1 MADTHDNLHIVM
13 LPWLAFGHMTPYL
26 ELAKLM
32 AGKGHR
38 ISFLSAPRNIDR
50 LPKPTPDLTPLISFV
65 KLPLPAIEHLP
76 EGAEAT
82 SDLPYDKIQYLKK
95 AYDMLQ
101 EPVARFLESSDP
113 DWIMYDFAPYWAG
126 SIASRLGI
134 RSVFFTI
141 LIGAGLGFIGPSQ
154 DSKGGDYRKTPED
167 FTRPPKWVPF
177 PTKVAFHHF
186 EIKKI
191 FDSVTG
197 NASGVTD
204 LYRLKASQENCD
216 IIALRSSYEV
226 EPEWL
231 TLLKDVYAKP
241 VFPVGQLPPGDPDS
255 RGETE
260 TWRLI
265 KEWLDAQKNGTVVY
279 VAFGSESKPTQTE
292 LTEIALGL
300 ELSGLPFFWVLK
312 TRLGSADS
320 ELIMLPDGFEERVK
334 GRGVVW
340 DSWVPQLK
348 ILAHNSVGGF
358 LTHGGWNSA
367 VEALSFE
374 RALILFTFLADQ
386 GLNARLLEERQIGY
400 SIPRNESDGSV
411 TRQSVAE
418 SLRMVMVEEKGRVY
432 REKAKEMRPI
442 FEDKDIQERYVNN
455 LLNYLKDHRP
465 VKHPKSKGIII

>member
-1 MADTHDNLHIVM
+1 MADPHENLHIAM
-13 LPWLAFGHMTPYL
+13 LPWLAFGHMMPYL

-38 ISFLSAPRNIDR
+38 ISFLSVPGNIDR
-50 LPKPTPDLTPLISFV
+50 LPKPPPDLAPLISFV
-65 KLPLPAIEHLP
+65 NLPLPTVEHLP
-76 EGAEAT
+76 EGAGAT
-82 SDLPYDKIQYLKK
+82 SDLPYDKIQFLKK

-126 SIASRLGI
+126 PIASRLGI
-134 RSVFFTI
+134 RSVFFSITT
-141 LIGAGLGFIGPSQ
+141 AASLGFFGPIWAL
-154 DSKGGDYRKTPED
+154 KGGDYRKTPED
-167 FTRPPKWVPF
+167 FTKRPNWVPF
-177 PTKVAFHHF
+177 PTKVAFRHF

-191 FDSVTG
+191 FDAVIG

-204 LYRLKASQENCD
+204 LYRFGAGQESCD
-216 IIALRSSYEV
+216 IIAARSSYEV

-231 TLLKDVYAKP
+231 SLLKDIHTKP
-241 VFPVGQLPPGDPDS
+241 IFPVGQLPPRDPET
-255 RGETE
+255 RGEMDS
-260 TWRLI
+260 WRSI
-265 KEWLDAQKNGTVVY
+265 KEWLDSQKKGTVVY
-279 VAFGSESKPTQTE
+279 VAFGSEAKPSQIE

-312 TRLGSADS
+312 TRLGSSDTES
-320 ELIMLPDGFEERVK
+320 VVLPNGFEERVK

-348 ILAHNSVGGF
+348 ILAHDSVGGF
-358 LTHGGWNSA
+358 LTHAGWSSV

-386 GLNARLLEERQIGY
+386 GLNARFLEERQIGY
-400 SIPRNESDGSV
+400 PIPRNESDGSV

-418 SLRMVMVEEKGRVY
+418 SLRLVMVEEKGRVY

-442 FEDKDIQERYVNN
+442 FGDKNVQERYVNN
-455 LLNYLKDHRP
+455 LLNYLKEHRP
-465 VKHPKSKGIII
+465 VKHLKSKGITI

>member
-1 MADTHDNLHIVM
+1 MAKTHDSLHVVM
-13 LPWLAFGHMTPYL
+13 LPRLAFGRMLPYI

-50 LPKPTPDLTPLISFV
+50 LPKPPPDLASLISFV
-65 KLPLPAIEHLP
+65 KLPLPAVEHLP

-95 AYDMLQ
+95 AFDMLQ
-101 EPVARFLESSDP
+101 EPIAQFLESSDP
-113 DWIMYDFAPYWAG
+113 DWIMYDFASYWAG

-141 LIGAGLGFIGPSQ
+141 LIGAGSGFLGPSWAL
-154 DSKGGDYRKTPED
+154 KEGDYRKTPED
-167 FTRPPKWVPF
+167 FTKPPEWVPF
-177 PTKVAFHHF
+177 PTKVAFRYF

-191 FDSVTG
+191 FDAVTG

-204 LYRLKASQENCD
+204 LYRAGVAQESCD

-231 TLLKDVYAKP
+231 SLLKDIHAKP
-241 VFPVGQLPPGDPDS
+241 IFPVGQLPPGDPET
-255 RGETE
+255 RGETDS
-260 TWRLI
+260 WPSI
-265 KEWLDAQKNGTVVY
+265 KEWLDGQKKGTVVY
-279 VAFGSESKPTQTE
+279 VAFGSESKPSQIE

-300 ELSGLPFFWVLK
+300 ELSGLPFFWLV
-312 TRLGSADS
+312 
-320 ELIMLPDGFEERVK
+320 MLPNGFEERVR

-348 ILAHNSVGGF
+348 ILAHDSVGGF

-374 RALILFTFLADQ
+374 RALILFTFVADQ
-386 GLNARLLEERQIGY
+386 GLNARLLEERQIG
-400 SIPRNESDGSV
+400 
-411 TRQSVAE
+411 QSVAE
-418 SLRMVMVEEKGRVY
+418 SLRPVMVEEKGRVY

-442 FEDKDIQERYVNN
+442 FGDKDIQERYVNN
-455 LLNYLKDHRP
+455 LLNYLKERRP
-465 VKHPKSKGIII
+465 VKHLKSKGITI

>member
-1 MADTHDNLHIVM
+1 MAETRDSLHIVM
-13 LPWLAFGHMTPYL
+13 LPWLAFGHMMPYL
-26 ELAKLM
+26 KLAKLM

-50 LPKPTPDLTPLISFV
+50 IPKPPSDLASLISFV
-65 KLPLPAIEHLP
+65 KLPLPAVEHLP

-82 SDLPYDKIQYLKK
+82 SDLPYNKIQYLKK
-95 AYDMLQ
+95 SYDMLQ
-101 EPVARFLESSDP
+101 EPVAQFLESSDP

-134 RSVFFTI
+134 RSVFFSIMT
-141 LIGAGLGFIGPSQ
+141 GACLGFLGP
-154 DSKGGDYRKTPED
+154 
-167 FTRPPKWVPF
+167 
-177 PTKVAFHHF
+177 
-186 EIKKI
+186 I
-191 FDSVTG
+191 FDAVIG

-204 LYRLKASQENCD
+204 LYRFGAGQESCD

-231 TLLKDVYAKP
+231 SLLKDIHTKP
-241 VFPVGQLPPGDPDS
+241 IFPVGQLPPRDPET
-255 RGETE
+255 RGEIDS
-260 TWRLI
+260 WRSI
-265 KEWLDAQKNGTVVY
+265 KEWLDSQKKGTVVY
-279 VAFGSESKPTQTE
+279 VAFGSEAKPSQIE

-312 TRLGSADS
+312 TRLGSSDTES
-320 ELIMLPDGFEERVK
+320 VVLPNGFEERVK

-348 ILAHNSVGGF
+348 ILEHDSVGGF
-358 LTHGGWNSA
+358 LTHAGWSSV

-386 GLNARLLEERQIGY
+386 GLNARFLEERQIGY
-400 SIPRNESDGSV
+400 PIPRNESDGSV

-418 SLRMVMVEEKGRVY
+418 SLRLVMVEEKGRVY

-442 FEDKDIQERYVNN
+442 FGDKNVQERYVNN
-455 LLNYLKDHRP
+455 LLNYLKEHRP
-465 VKHPKSKGIII
+465 VKHLKSKGITI

>member
-1 MADTHDNLHIVM
+1 MADPHDNLQVAM
-13 LPWLAFGHMTPYL
+13 LLWLAFGHMIPYL

-38 ISFLSAPRNIDR
+38 ISFLSAPKNIDR

-65 KLPLPAIEHLP
+65 KLRLPTVKHLLQ
-76 EGAEAT
+76 GAEAT
-82 SDLPYDKIQYLKK
+82 NNKIQHLKK

-101 EPVARFLESSDP
+101 EPVAQFLESSDP
-113 DWIMYDFAPYWAG
+113 DWIMYDFAP
-126 SIASRLGI
+126 
-134 RSVFFTI
+134 SVFFSIMT
-141 LIGAGLGFIGPSQ
+141 GAFLGFLGPAWAL
-154 DSKGGDYRKTPED
+154 KGGDYRKTPED
-167 FTRPPKWVPF
+167 FTKRPNWVLF
-177 PTKVAFHHF
+177 PTSVAFRHF

-191 FDSVTG
+191 FDAVTG

-204 LYRLKASQENCD
+204 LYRFGAGQESCD

-231 TLLKDVYAKP
+231 SLLKDIHTKP
-241 VFPVGQLPPGDPDS
+241 IFPIGLLPPRDLET
-255 RGETE
+255 RGEIDS
-260 TWRLI
+260 WRSI
-265 KEWLDAQKNGTVVY
+265 KEWLDSQKKGTVVY
-279 VAFGSESKPTQTE
+279 VAYGSEAKPGKIE

-312 TRLGSADS
+312 TRLGSADTES
-320 ELIMLPDGFEERVK
+320 VVLPDGFEERVR

-348 ILAHNSVGGF
+348 ILAHDSVGGF
-358 LTHGGWNSA
+358 LTHAGWSSV

-400 SIPRNESDGSV
+400 PIPRNESDGSV

-418 SLRMVMVEEKGRVY
+418 SLRLVMVEEKGRVY

-442 FEDKDIQERYVNN
+442 FGDKNVQERYLNN
-455 LLNYLKDHRP
+455 LLNYLKEHRP
-465 VKHPKSKGIII
+465 VKHTKSKGITI